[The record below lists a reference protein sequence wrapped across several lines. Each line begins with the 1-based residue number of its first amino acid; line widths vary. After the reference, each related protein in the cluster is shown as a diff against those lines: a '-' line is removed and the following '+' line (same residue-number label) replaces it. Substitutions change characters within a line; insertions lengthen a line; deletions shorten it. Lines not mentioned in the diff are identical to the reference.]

1 MSDNLQSLIKLLI
14 IEDDPKIIEHVS
26 NELVK
31 KGHGIIDT
39 LQTVADTHNQVAVSD
54 II

>member
-31 KGHGIIDT
+31 KVIALST
-39 LQTVADTHNQVAVSD
+39 PYKL
-54 II
+54 